1 MFANEWKGGWV
12 DGWMDGWI
20 DGSLTQ
26 TSILGAK
33 AWSVGRERRVTFPEH
48 LYVSGILPA
57 SFTPL
62 NS

>member
-1 MFANEWKGGWV
+1 M
-12 DGWMDGWI
+12 DGWMDRWI
-20 DGSLTQ
+20 THTDQHSG
-26 TSILGAK
+26 GAK